1 MLRLKECLAPS
12 GSERC
17 VFLLVVRGV
26 CPVWLH
32 GTCVESILRGVC
44 TLVCVR
50 CYHVGPEGCV
60 SILVMKGVFVSAL
73 VLRGVCDHVGFLV
86 LCVCVI
92 SEVSVSWLLGDGVPL
107 WSLMV
112 AS

>member
-1 MLRLKECLAPS
+1 M
-12 GSERC
+12 
-17 VFLLVVRGV
+17 
-26 CPVWLH
+26 
-32 GTCVESILRGVC
+32 
-44 TLVCVR
+44 
-50 CYHVGPEGCV
+50 

-73 VLRGVCDHVGFLV
+73 VLRGGCDHVGFLV

-92 SEVSVSWLLGDGVPL
+92 SELSVSWLLGDGVPL